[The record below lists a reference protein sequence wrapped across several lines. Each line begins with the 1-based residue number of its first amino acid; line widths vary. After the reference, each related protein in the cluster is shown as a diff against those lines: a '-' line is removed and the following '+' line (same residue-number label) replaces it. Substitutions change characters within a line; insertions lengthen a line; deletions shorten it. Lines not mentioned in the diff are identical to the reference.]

1 MQRIKI
7 LFFIFVIIIGFA
19 SRSWAELKLT
29 PSISIRE
36 EYNDNIFLTPNNEED
51 DFITSIYP
59 AINLTYDTNLLNLSL
74 DYGFNFRLYMHHSD
88 QNETDLT
95 NTQRAKLETTVSP
108 YRNIFFV
115 KVFDEYKRVT
125 IDERRQVAIDN
136 NFVNMTDSNRFLINP
151 YLEYPLSGT
160 LKTRIGYS
168 YENIWYKAKE
178 GDDAENHL
186 GTVSLI
192 KEISPKI
199 TTSLSYNYLLHR
211 PKETEDKETE
221 DKETEDYDR
230 QDAIL
235 GINYQFSPKLTLN
248 GEIGQTWF
256 DFEKSEDRNTAIWN
270 IQANYLLSE
279 FITLSAVYSTSF
291 LDSVNLGT
299 YKSKKTAGTLSY
311 NGKIPIKL
319 TVFKSIGTYTSVDRE
334 DRSSGINIDS
344 SIPIPITPE
353 LSGTLTGSYSSFT
366 FLPQDEKVKRYRLG
380 LSFGYALRI
389 TTVTFGY
396 THNWNNST
404 VDENDY
410 KNNII
415 WAQARFTI

>member
-19 SRSWAELKLT
+19 SLSWAELKLT

-74 DYGFNFRLYMHHSD
+74 DYGFNFRFYMHHSD

-125 IDERRQVAIDN
+125 IDERRQVALDN

-168 YENIWYKAKE
+168 YENIWYKVKE
-178 GDDAENHL
+178 GDDTENHL
-186 GTVSLI
+186 GTVSII

-211 PKETEDKETE
+211 PKETED
-221 DKETEDYDR
+221 YDR
-230 QDAIL
+230 QDAIF
-235 GINYQFSPKLTLN
+235 GMTYQVSPKLFIQGDV
-248 GEIGQTWF
+248 GEVWF
-256 DFEKSEDRNTAIWN
+256 NFKNRENSNSTIWD
-270 IQANYLLSE
+270 IQAKYLLTDLLSLGAGYSE
-279 FITLSAVYSTSF
+279 RFF
-291 LDSVNLGT
+291 DSVDMGT
-299 YKSKKTAGTLSY
+299 YKRKAVFGNIGYS
-311 NGKIPIKL
+311 GKIPITL
-319 TVFKSIGTYTSVDRE
+319 TAFRNIDTYPTVKRE
-334 DRSSGINIDS
+334 DRGTGVTINS
-344 SIPIPITPE
+344 HVPITPRVTGN
-353 LSGTLTGSYSSFT
+353 LIGSYTYYT
-366 FLPQDEKVKRYRLG
+366 FLPENEKVHRYGAG
-380 LSFGYALRI
+380 LSLDYALRI
-389 TTVTFGY
+389 TTISIGY
-396 THNWNNST
+396 TYNLNNST
-404 VDENDY
+404 VDKNDY
-410 KNNII
+410 TNNIV
-415 WAQARFTI
+415 WLQAKFTF